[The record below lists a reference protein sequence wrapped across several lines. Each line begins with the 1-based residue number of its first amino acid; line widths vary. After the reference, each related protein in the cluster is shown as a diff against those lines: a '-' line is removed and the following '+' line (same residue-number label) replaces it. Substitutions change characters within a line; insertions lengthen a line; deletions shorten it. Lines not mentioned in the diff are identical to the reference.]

1 MRESSAKC
9 STNEIHLN
17 SKVFLSILL
26 SFYLWVPWIVTVLP
40 ISVPSG
46 VVLAISIDIV
56 NLQLPALGQ
65 DQEGA
70 ESSSS
75 FLLFEEGS
83 EDILAR
89 GTSSPRRNHCP
100 SEN

>member
-1 MRESSAKC
+1 MATIDVTYGVRTAAE
-9 STNEIHLN
+9 EVIHQG
-17 SKVFLSILL
+17 
-26 SFYLWVPWIVTVLP
+26 
-40 ISVPSG
+40 G